1 MEINEKSWHFRL
13 VQFTTYHSARNI
25 REYGGTLCEYFWLV
39 VYAIFSNTC
48 KAVAVFFLAW
58 LFIYQP
64 VSYIWAPDDSK
75 LLLVFMW
82 AFFFV
87 LAGIVFAIF
96 FIRDKLRN
104 RNRVHKV
111 KQPNIVVE
119 YIRAKKQKFCPV
131 IKIVK

>member
-13 VQFTTYHSARNI
+13 VKFTTYQSARNI
-25 REYGGTLCEYFWLV
+25 SDYGGTLCKYFWLV
-39 VYAIFSNTC
+39 VYAIVVNIF
-48 KAVAVFFLAW
+48 KAAGVMFLVW
-58 LFIYQP
+58 LFIYNP

-75 LLLVFMW
+75 LLLIFMW
-82 AFFFV
+82 VSLFV
-87 LAGIVFAIF
+87 LVGIVFAIF

-111 KQPNIVVE
+111 KQPNIVIE
-119 YIRAKKQKFCPV
+119 YLRAKKQKFCPV

>member
-13 VQFTTYHSARNI
+13 VKFTTYQSARNI
-25 REYGGTLCEYFWLV
+25 RDYGGTLCEYFWLV
-39 VYAIFSNTC
+39 VFAIFANIF
-48 KAVAVFFLAW
+48 KAAGVLFLTW
-58 LFIYQP
+58 LFIYNP

-75 LLLVFMW
+75 LLLIFMW
-82 AFFFV
+82 VSFFV
-87 LAGIVFAIF
+87 LVGIVFAVF

-111 KQPNIVVE
+111 KQPNIVIE
-119 YIRAKKQKFCPV
+119 YLRAKKQKFCPV

>member
-13 VQFTTYHSARNI
+13 VRFTTYQSARNI
-25 REYGGTLCEYFWLV
+25 SDYGGTLCKYFWLV
-39 VYAIFSNTC
+39 VYAIVVNIF
-48 KAVAVFFLAW
+48 KAAVVLFLVW
-58 LFIYQP
+58 LFIYNP

-75 LLLVFMW
+75 LFLIFMW
-82 AFFFV
+82 ASFFV
-87 LAGIVFAIF
+87 LVGIVFAVF

-111 KQPNIVVE
+111 KQPNIVIE
-119 YIRAKKQKFCPV
+119 YLRAKKQKFCPV

>member
-13 VQFTTYHSARNI
+13 VRFTTYQSARNI
-25 REYGGTLCEYFWLV
+25 SDYGGTLCKYFWLV
-39 VYAIFSNTC
+39 VYAIVVNIF
-48 KAVAVFFLAW
+48 KAAGVMFLVW
-58 LFIYQP
+58 LFIYNP

-75 LLLVFMW
+75 LLLIFMW
-82 AFFFV
+82 VSLFV
-87 LAGIVFAIF
+87 LVGIVFAIF

-111 KQPNIVVE
+111 KQPNIVIE
-119 YIRAKKQKFCPV
+119 YLRAKKQKFCPV